1 GGLARA
7 AVAAARANLANAQA
21 KEALTLQTAQVD
33 ALTAWVSLQ
42 DAMARV
48 DATRAS
54 EAAATEALRAAEG
67 RYQAGAG
74 TIVEVLTART
84 ALQSASLSRIQAE
97 FDVQSAVLQ
106 LRYSIGRPVVGG
118 N

>member
-1 GGLARA
+1 
-7 AVAAARANLANAQA
+7 
-21 KEALTLQTAQVD
+21 
-33 ALTAWVSLQ
+33 
-42 DAMARV
+42 MARV

>member
-1 GGLARA
+1 MGATSCSATPASAADSIAR
-7 AVAAARANLANAQA
+7 A
-21 KEALTLQTAQVD
+21 KEALALQTAQVD